1 MIRELRRLGG
11 LVVLALMLA
20 IVQPSSAR
28 AVNITVD
35 IGGTPTVFDVVFF
48 QGPTTRAANID
59 TIDDAP
65 WWGSEALATEF
76 ATQYFAQ
83 QGSSAFN
90 LTDDSLILGTDVL
103 LFVFATSGDSQIE
116 LEDDGTVDGPF
127 SAFGDGLDRFHF
139 AYVAASVVPVPEIDG
154 GALGQGAV
162 ILLAL
167 WLMLRRRAGAGLR
180 RLAERPRG

>member
-1 MIRELRRLGG
+1 MIRALRRLTGP
-11 LVVLALMLA
+11 LVLSLILGAML
-20 IVQPSSAR
+20 PSSAR

-65 WWGSEALATEF
+65 WWGDQALATEF

-90 LTDDSLILGTDVL
+90 LTDPPTFPDNDRLV
-103 LFVFATSGDSQIE
+103 FVFANSGNSQIE
-116 LEDDGTVDGPF
+116 LEQNGTVDGPF
-127 SAFGDGLDRFHF
+127 SAFGDGVDAFHF
-139 AYVAASVVPVPEIDG
+139 AYVSTATPVPEIDG

-162 ILLAL
+162 ILLPL
-167 WLMLRRRAGAGLR
+167 WLM
-180 RLAERPRG
+180 